1 LSGIM
6 KKINVMKMKK
16 VILSILVGSTMVLAS
31 CGGST
36 YTTDK
41 DEALEM
47 KKEMTADLPDYY
59 ADLLAIH
66 TEYKESEKEIL
77 ADYGGKTE
85 TLMEKA
91 KTKDEAALT
100 ALADLRDLQ
109 SSATQDEKDLER
121 AKDDKE
127 RALNQSIRDIRYLN
141 DAKDL
146 TDWNKALQAENKI
159 ASTLA
164 EASDKAIGELY
175 KDDK

>member
-1 LSGIM
+1 M
-6 KKINVMKMKK
+6 KN

-31 CGGST
+31 CGGGT

-47 KKEMTADLPDYY
+47 KKEMTAELPDYY

-66 TEYKESEKEIL
+66 TDYNEAEKEIL

-91 KTKDEAALT
+91 KTKDEAALA

-109 SSATQDEKDLER
+109 LSARQDEKDLDR
-121 AKDDKE
+121 AKADRE
-127 RALNQSIRDIRYLN
+127 AALDFSIGDIKYLN
-141 DAKDL
+141 DDKDL
-146 TDWNKALQAENKI
+146 KEWNKALQAEDKI
-159 ASTLA
+159 ASELA
-164 EASDKAIGELY
+164 KASRKAIDALTEE
-175 KDDK
+175 K